1 MCQSYPDSSAKTTP
15 SIESVIDAKYTD
27 AVDARLN
34 SYDAYIEYQRQEAQR
49 ALPFLSRFF
58 DARTAHVLEIGA
70 GRGGKGIAYAQEGL
84 RVTSLDVDVAAL
96 QAGADAA
103 RQCGT
108 AVNYLAGDGTCLPFH
123 ADSFD
128 AILLDSVIEHVGDP
142 LALLLECQ
150 RVLKRGGIVF
160 VVFPPFYGPLSGHID
175 DYILIPWFHCL
186 PRVIVKR
193 KLFALNRQ
201 IGFLTPRDAYT
212 IYASLNH
219 LTIFEFRRAARRAG
233 FSFAYWRVRPFLTHP
248 GTRFAAGLLSALRH
262 LPRLKNL
269 RAVIA
274 RARREFTF
282 GGFLL
287 FLLLSAL
294 APLVFVPFAQEIA
307 TGGVKVVLRKS

>member
-1 MCQSYPDSSAKTTP
+1 MDS
-15 SIESVIDAKYTD
+15 
-27 AVDARLN
+27 VDARLN
-34 SYDAYIEYQRQEAQR
+34 SYDAYVEYQRQEAQR
-49 ALPFLSRFF
+49 ALPFLARFF
-58 DARTAHVLEIGA
+58 DTQKARVLEIGA

-108 AVNYLAGDGTCLPFH
+108 AVNYLAGDGTRLPFH

-142 LALLLECQ
+142 LMLLQECR

-201 IGFLTPRDAYT
+201 IGFLTPHDAYAV
-212 IYASLNH
+212 YATLNR
-219 LTIFEFRRAARRAG
+219 LTIFHFWRDARRAG
-233 FSFAYWRVRPFLTHP
+233 FVFAYWRVRPFLTHP
-248 GTRFAAGLLSALRH
+248 GTRFVVGLLAALRH
-262 LPRLKNL
+262 PPRLQNL
-269 RAVIA
+269 RAA
-274 RARREFTF
+274 LAQARREFTF

-307 TGGVKVVLRKS
+307 AGGVKVVLRKK